1 RPRARHRAPQA
12 LVSGS
17 EPGTGGDG
25 PAEEHPSA
33 FPDEPPEEVP
43 ALDEAPDGHSPGEA
57 NERDE
62 DSLPP
67 G

>member
-1 RPRARHRAPQA
+1 M
-12 LVSGS
+12 SGS